1 MAHRQSLVV
10 ASLAVAA
17 VLAGCAR
24 TPDLTRSSGSATP
37 AATSSA
43 AGTRAVQDSRAG
55 VVPAGLTGGAGTG
68 TGTSPAFPAR
78 PSPRDFESVADLVD
92 IHFDFDRYEV
102 RPVDRR
108 VLEATATWLK
118 ARPGQVLLIEGHTDE
133 RGTEEYNL
141 ALGERRAKSTMNYLV
156 SQGVQVDRI
165 NVVTY
170 GEQRP
175 TCPERNEGCWA
186 KNRRAHFMVKG
197 R

>member
-1 MAHRQSLVV
+1 MSHRQPFVV
-10 ASLAVAA
+10 AFLAAAA

-24 TPDLTRSSGSATP
+24 TPDLTRAAGSPSTTP
-37 AATSSA
+37 PA
-43 AGTRAVQDSRAG
+43 AGTRAAQSGAG
-55 VVPAGLTGGAGTG
+55 VVPAGLTGGAATG

-78 PSPRDFESVADLVD
+78 PSPRDFEFVADLVD
-92 IHFDFDRYEV
+92 IHFDFDRYDV
-102 RPVDRR
+102 RTVDRK
-108 VLEATATWLK
+108 VLETTATWLK

-156 SQGVQVDRI
+156 SQGVQADRI

-175 TCPERNEGCWA
+175 TCPERNESCWA